1 MLQNNPELKS
11 KIDQLWNKFW
21 SGGISNPLT
30 AIEQITYLLFMKRL
44 DELDLKRQADAEW
57 TGEKYTSKFEG
68 YWISPEERNRPQK
81 EQRPIPKSELR
92 WSFFKRMN
100 ATDRLPHVANK
111 VFPFLKDLNG
121 AESNFT
127 HHMRNAV
134 FIIPK
139 ESLLV
144 EAMGTIDEIF
154 DVMEKDSK
162 EKGQAFQ
169 DIQGDVYEYLL
180 SEIATAGKN
189 GQFRTP
195 RHIIK
200 LVADL
205 VQPQLGHKIADPA
218 CGSGGFL
225 LGAYQYIV
233 TQLALKNLKKK
244 EKEALKPDEDGFV
257 RTSVAA
263 ALTEKAQAILS
274 ASLWGYDIDSTM
286 VRLGLMNLMMHG
298 INEPNIDYKDTLS
311 KSYTQ
316 ETEYD
321 IIMANPPF
329 TGSIDKGDINEN
341 LQLATTKTEL
351 LFVENIYR
359 LLRIGGTAGVIVPQ
373 GVLFGSGNAFKD
385 LRKLLVERCDLK
397 AVITLPSGVFKPYAG
412 VSTAIILF
420 TKVWGPKD
428 KIDQPATEYVWFYEM
443 AADGYSLDDKRTKQ
457 DGYGDLQD
465 IIAKFHARDAAK
477 DTDRT
482 AKYFMVP
489 RSEIEAEGYD
499 LSLSRYKEDVF
510 EEVHYDAPS
519 VILERLI
526 QAEVGD
532 VDEADLANLKSG
544 IVRELLEL
552 KGMLELKG
560 VEG

>member
-1 MLQNNPELKS
+1 MLQNNPELKG

-44 DELDLKRQADAEW
+44 DELDQKRQADAEW
-57 TGEKYTSKFEG
+57 TGENYTSKFVG
-68 YWISPEERNRPQK
+68 NWIPPEYRSQQEPEKFAIDKRT
-81 EQRPIPKSELR
+81 LR
-92 WSFFKRMN
+92 WSEFKRMQ
-100 ATDRLPHVANK
+100 AEEMLQHVQGK

-127 HHMRNAV
+127 HHMKNAV

-139 ESLLV
+139 PALLV
-144 EAMGTIDEIF
+144 EAVKTIDDIF
-154 DVMEKDSK
+154 EVMERDSR
-162 EKGQAFQ
+162 ENGQAFQ
-169 DIQGDVYEYLL
+169 DIQGDVYEMLL

-200 LVADL
+200 LMADL
-205 VQPQLGHKIADPA
+205 VQPELGHKIADPA

-233 TQLALKNLKKK
+233 TQLAIKAGTKDLI
-244 EKEALKPDEDGFV
+244 PDEDGFV

-263 ALTEKAQAILS
+263 ALTEKAQSILAS
-274 ASLWGYDIDSTM
+274 SLWGYDIDATM

-298 INEPNIDYKDTLS
+298 IDEPHIDYKDTLS
-311 KSYTQ
+311 KSYT
-316 ETEYD
+316 EESEYD
-321 IIMANPPF
+321 IVMANPPF

-341 LQLATTKTEL
+341 LQLGTTKTEL

-359 LLRIGGTAGVIVPQ
+359 LLKKGGTACVIVPQ
-373 GVLFGSGNAFKD
+373 GVLFGSGGAFQT
-385 LRKLLVERCDLK
+385 LRQMLVERCDLK

-412 VSTAIILF
+412 VSTAILLF

-428 KIDQPATEYVWFYEM
+428 KVTRPATEHVWFYEM
-443 AADGYSLDDKRTKQ
+443 VADGYSLDDKRSKQ
-457 DGYGDLQD
+457 EGHGDLQD
-465 IIAKFHARDAAK
+465 IVARYHSRDAT
-477 DTDRT
+477 TDIGRT

-489 RSEIEAEGYD
+489 RAEIEAENYD
-499 LSLSRYKEDVF
+499 LSLPRYKEDVF
-510 EEVHYDAPS
+510 VEVHYDAPGE
-519 VILERLI
+519 ILDRLI
-526 QAEVGD
+526 QAEVGN
-532 VDEADLANLKSG
+532 VDEANLAKVQSG

-552 KGMLELKG
+552 KGMVG
-560 VEG
+560 

>member
-44 DELDLKRQADAEW
+44 DELDRKRQADAEW
-57 TGEKYTSKFEG
+57 TGEKYISKFEG
-68 YWISPEERNRPQK
+68 SWIPPEYRSQQEPEKFAIDKR
-81 EQRPIPKSELR
+81 ILR
-92 WSFFKRMN
+92 WSEFKHMQ
-100 ATDRLPHVANK
+100 AEEMLQHVQGK

-127 HHMRNAV
+127 HHMKNAV

-139 ESLLV
+139 PALLV
-144 EAMGTIDEIF
+144 EAVKTIDEIF
-154 DVMEKDSK
+154 EVMEYDSR

-169 DIQGDVYEYLL
+169 DIQGDVYEMLL

-200 LVADL
+200 LIADL
-205 VQPQLGHKIADPA
+205 VQPQLGHKVTDPA

-233 TQLALKNLKKK
+233 TQLAIKAGTKDLP
-244 EKEALKPDEDGFV
+244 PDEDGFT

-263 ALTEKAQAILS
+263 TLSEKAQAILQE
-274 ASLWGYDIDSTM
+274 SLWGYDIDATM

-298 INEPNIDYKDTLS
+298 IDEPHIDYKDTLS
-311 KSYTQ
+311 KSYT
-316 ETEYD
+316 EESEYD
-321 IIMANPPF
+321 IVMANPPF

-341 LQLATTKTEL
+341 LQLGTTKTEL

-359 LLRIGGTAGVIVPQ
+359 LLKKGGTACVIVPQ
-373 GVLFGSGNAFKD
+373 GVLFGSGGAFKT
-385 LRKLLVERCDLK
+385 LRQLLVERCDLK
-397 AVITLPSGVFKPYAG
+397 AIITLPSGVFKPYAG
-412 VSTAIILF
+412 VSTAILLF

-428 KIDQPATEYVWFYEM
+428 KVIQPATEHVWFYEM
-443 AADGYSLDDKRTKQ
+443 TADGYSLDDKRNKL
-457 DGYGDLQD
+457 DGNGDLQD
-465 IIAKFHARDAAK
+465 IVAKYHARNPAT

-482 AKYFMVP
+482 AKYFVVP
-489 RSEIEAEGYD
+489 RTEIEAESFD
-499 LSLSRYKEDVF
+499 FSLSRYKEDVF
-510 EEVHYDAPS
+510 EEVLYDAPGL
-519 VILERLI
+519 ILDRLI

-532 VDEADLANLKSG
+532 VEEPDLAKLQSG

-552 KGMLELKG
+552 KGMVG
-560 VEG
+560 